1 MSALVQFE
9 PSGTLGHPLAPE
21 IASARRYV
29 DAAQAAATERA
40 YSRGW
45 GDFCAWCAFRRV
57 EPLPAH
63 PAAVAMY
70 LSFLADRGLSAS
82 SIGQRAAAIA
92 HRHQKAG
99 HDTPTTN
106 PVVRDALRGIRRT
119 IGAAPRRKS
128 AATADRIRAM
138 LDACPDTVIGI
149 RDRALLA
156 FGFAGAF
163 RRSEL
168 VALQVADL
176 EEVAD
181 GYRVTIRRSKTDQ
194 TGEGAEIVVPRG
206 LKIRPVAAVQ
216 AWLQAAGI
224 EDGYLFRAVHRG
236 GHVRAWGLR
245 GADVAEIV
253 KQYAL
258 AAGLDPAEFSG
269 HSLRAGFVTS
279 AAESGASIL
288 KIQETSRHKSTDVLA
303 GYVRRVD
310 LFKDH
315 AGAAFL

>member
-1 MSALVQFE
+1 MFDLTPFE
-9 PSGTLGHPLAPE
+9 PGALGQPLAPE

-29 DAAQAAATERA
+29 DAAQAASTERA
-40 YSRGW
+40 YARGW
-45 GDFCAWCAFRRV
+45 GDFCAWSAFRGV

-70 LSFLADRGLSAS
+70 LSFLADRGLSAA

-92 HRHQKAG
+92 HRHRKAG
-99 HDTPTTN
+99 HDAPTTN
-106 PVVRDALRGIRRT
+106 PVVQDALRGIRRT
-119 IGAAPRRKS
+119 VGTAPRRKS

-138 LDACPDTVIGI
+138 LDACPDTMIGI

-156 FGFAGAF
+156 LGFAGAF

-168 VALQVADL
+168 VALQVQDL

-194 TGEGAEIVVPRG
+194 TGEGAEIVIPRG

-224 EDGYLFRAVHRG
+224 ETGYLFRQVHRG
-236 GHVRAWGLR
+236 GHVRPEGIAGR
-245 GADVAEIV
+245 VVAEIV
-253 KQYAL
+253 KQYAER
-258 AAGLDPAEFSG
+258 AGLDPQEFSG

-310 LFKDH
+310 MFKDH